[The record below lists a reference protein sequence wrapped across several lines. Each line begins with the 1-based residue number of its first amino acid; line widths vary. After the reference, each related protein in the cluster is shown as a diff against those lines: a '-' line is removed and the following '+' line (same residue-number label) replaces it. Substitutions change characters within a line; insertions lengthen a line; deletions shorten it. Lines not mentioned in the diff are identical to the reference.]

1 MKTSDLF
8 MDTLIFREND
18 PIDRR
23 KYTPFCLRETE
34 DLPIFAPSA
43 MIGEILNLI
52 LGAGATVGYLYAWR
66 RATAPR
72 AGTASRMRLRLWQL
86 LFLLG
91 LTPYVLLVFFMMDLL
106 ARTVGSSP

>member
-1 MKTSDLF
+1 
-8 MDTLIFREND
+8 
-18 PIDRR
+18 
-23 KYTPFCLRETE
+23 
-34 DLPIFAPSA
+34 
-43 MIGEILNLI
+43 MIGEILNRI

-72 AGTASRMRLRLWQL
+72 AGTAENGPSRMRLRLWQL

-106 ARTVGSSP
+106 SRTVGSSP